1 MFTMTPAS
9 LVSHMVK
16 NLLTMQENWVRSLG
30 QDDPLEKG
38 MAMFSS
44 ILAWRIPWTEEPG
57 GYSPWDHKESDT
69 LLWPQERPVPM
80 RVARGPLGIPLLSML
95 GPKTLCS
102 FIAQSRTDK
111 LLL

>member
-16 NLLTMQENWVRSLG
+16 NLLAMQENWVRSLG

-44 ILAWRIPWTEEPG
+44 ILAWRIPCTEEPG
-57 GYSPWDHKESDT
+57 GYSPWDHKESDMT
-69 LLWPQERPVPM
+69 EQLTFSL
-80 RVARGPLGIPLLSML
+80 
-95 GPKTLCS
+95 S
-102 FIAQSRTDK
+102 FISLQVRCSRWTCFSCKEFGAQRHEVTQR
-111 LLL
+111 